1 LCLGRCSN
9 SHTGSIPSSVEFSGV
24 EIFPIWDNLYINNAT
39 SEGIYYAIYG
49 STPSRT
55 VVFEYNTTFVDQKQQ
70 YCHFQ
75 VVFFEANPGIV
86 QFIYLN
92 VSVGGKFATAR
103 LSSKN

>member
-1 LCLGRCSN
+1 
-9 SHTGSIPSSVEFSGV
+9 
-24 EIFPIWDNLYINNAT
+24 LYIKNAT

-49 STPSRT
+49 STPGRT

-92 VSVGGKFATAR
+92 VSVDRNSATVAI
-103 LSSKN
+103 LSKSLYE